1 MNIRKVNAS
10 KIVQENSSRCTEAF
24 CSYGKNC
31 FPVRFF
37 VVATGT
43 VSAGKTFNRKLRF
56 AEWCPLNGQLVRT
69 NRSVRF
75 ARQKTSYEQTVKH
88 RSDFLNLGRKL
99 VSLTCC
105 PASFPV
111 HLLNWQNKDRVLD
124 WRKRQNICDCCGI
137 LRPLCI
143 STHAA
148 KSARVKTVEGV
159 VMSTSEGASRNN
171 ETYWRQASS
180 AVLRYTEPCESRCAL
195 CALRYGW
202 GQKSCDLRAT
212 KFMGAP

>member
-1 MNIRKVNAS
+1 MQAKSFKKTVRGAPKRFVHTVRIVFLLGFCCSNWYSFGRKDIQS
-10 KIVQENSSRCTEAF
+10 KITVCRMMSSQWTACTHKQKRAF
-24 CSYGKNC
+24 R
-31 FPVRFF
+31 P
-37 VVATGT
+37 
-43 VSAGKTFNRKLRF
+43 
-56 AEWCPLNGQLVRT
+56 
-69 NRSVRF
+69 
-75 ARQKTSYEQTVKH
+75 RQKTSYEQTVKH

-105 PASFPV
+105 PASFAV

-202 GQKSCDLRAT
+202 GQKICDLRAT